1 MAKLTAEMLEE
12 AKRKEVAELPTDS
25 VKDADSVREEYIK
38 AVLTDDYITFAEGII
53 DGTIEMDP
61 PSEKTYSQ
69 GKQEISEIYEDCIRI
84 INAGNIKWSPSF
96 IRSRLDVVDLDII
109 AIRTL
114 FSREQALYAEFTSS
128 KANAQQKK
136 AAKAYHEKVL
146 TEKAN
151 FDKLDAKYSD
161 HAPIESLIT
170 QATTPHIGKK

>member
-69 GKQEISEIYEDCIRI
+69 GKQEISEIYEDCIKIITRI
-84 INAGNIKWSPSF
+84 YYYRKNIC
-96 IRSRLDVVDLDII
+96 
-109 AIRTL
+109 
-114 FSREQALYAEFTSS
+114 
-128 KANAQQKK
+128 
-136 AAKAYHEKVL
+136 
-146 TEKAN
+146 
-151 FDKLDAKYSD
+151 KYR
-161 HAPIESLIT
+161 
-170 QATTPHIGKK
+170 